1 MAALEAEAEAAVAA
15 AGRGTAV
22 KGFVSAGIIQQG
34 NDKAAGGKGGL
45 QQPGGARN
53 AEELDVGDVGEAGEG
68 MTNAGG
74 RPPSQIRAAD
84 ELTFICLLYS
94 VYVCAR
100 PTKNLDVCLI
110 LRLANG

>member
-34 NDKAAGGKGGL
+34 NDKAAGGNGGL

-74 RPPSQIRAAD
+74 APPSQIRA
-84 ELTFICLLYS
+84 EMTWLLIAC
-94 VYVCAR
+94 VI
-100 PTKNLDVCLI
+100 LG
-110 LRLANG
+110 LRLCQAHIKTLMSA